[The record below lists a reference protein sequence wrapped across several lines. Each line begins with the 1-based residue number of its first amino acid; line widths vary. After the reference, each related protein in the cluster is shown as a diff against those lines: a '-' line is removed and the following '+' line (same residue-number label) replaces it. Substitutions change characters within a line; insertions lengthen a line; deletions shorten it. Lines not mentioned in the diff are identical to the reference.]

1 MKLKLSAA
9 VLAIAAVMSLTACTP
24 QQVDLQIKNTVD
36 ISFSWWGK
44 DLRHNYTISALKDFT
59 KQNPEIDV
67 ATEYSE
73 FESFQE
79 RMSIIFAAHNECD
92 VMQINYDWL
101 FKFSPEGNG
110 FYDMEE
116 LSKYIDF
123 SNFSEEQLSYGR
135 INGKLNGISNA
146 LNTETCYYN
155 QKLYEEY
162 GLELPACFDDLF
174 KSAEVM
180 SVDGVYPTELS
191 KKASWLLSVAYE
203 EQVSGKKCFDEK
215 GTAGFTKENFG
226 DLLAFYKR
234 LVDEKVTKYYPDIN
248 RYDFQNEVSAGTVC
262 WISDAGYYCQPL
274 INSGMSIVVGEYLR
288 QPGSSL
294 SGWYAKPT
302 SLYCIRR
309 DTKNPEAAAKLVNF
323 LVNSQEMAELQGVE
337 KGIPLSKAMLEVL
350 ESNDLLKGIQYK
362 ANEKIVSSNAIE
374 RISPYLES
382 ADIMSVFEDAVKSI
396 LLEDGNID
404 EWAEKLYSA
413 ALDIKQ

>member
-1 MKLKLSAA
+1 M
-9 VLAIAAVMSLTACTP
+9 
-24 QQVDLQIKNTVD
+24 
-36 ISFSWWGK
+36 
-44 DLRHNYTISALKDFT
+44 
-59 KQNPEIDV
+59 
-67 ATEYSE
+67 
-73 FESFQE
+73 
-79 RMSIIFAAHNECD
+79 
-92 VMQINYDWL
+92 
-101 FKFSPEGNG
+101 
-110 FYDMEE
+110 
-116 LSKYIDF
+116 
-123 SNFSEEQLSYGR
+123 
-135 INGKLNGISNA
+135 
-146 LNTETCYYN
+146 
-155 QKLYEEY
+155 
-162 GLELPACFDDLF
+162 
-174 KSAEVM
+174 
-180 SVDGVYPTELS
+180 
-191 KKASWLLSVAYE
+191 SVAYE

-215 GTAGFTKENFG
+215 GTAGFTKEIFG

-362 ANEKIVSSNAIE
+362 ANEKMVSSNAIE